1 VTALASGPV
10 QDALGDVARF
20 IPKLILFLIVLVL
33 GWLAARLLR
42 AGVSRL
48 LRRVGFDQ
56 AVERGGVGRLL
67 SRTRYDARGLLTTLV
82 YYAVLLFTLQLAFGI
97 WGPNPVSALI
107 AGIVAWLPRAF
118 VAIVIVVVAAAVAAG
133 VRNVITSALQG
144 LSYGRLLA
152 RVAGAFII
160 AIGIIAA
167 LDQIGVATSVTTPVL
182 VAILATIGGI
192 LVVGVGG
199 GLVRPMQSRWESWL
213 SRAELELPQVRDQ
226 LRVAAEQR
234 EAEARAAA
242 EREEAARLEAERAEA
257 ERLEAERAEAARLEA
272 ERAEAARREQEAREA
287 AEAEARAAE
296 FEREQEAERVR
307 EAERLQAA
315 RDEAARDEA
324 ARDEAARLEAER
336 EAAEREEAVRQDG
349 ARAEAA
355 RQEVALREA
364 AQTQAAREEAAR
376 EEAAREE
383 AARQEAVQAQ
393 AAREEAAREEAKPAK
408 TRTSRPRTARER
420 AEQAAEHR
428 AAAEAGTLPQA
439 PPSDEPTV
447 AIPISKIRRAAA
459 GSGQDAEQTQ
469 PITVPVTDAADD
481 SERTQVLPTMPEP
494 EQKAPPSTPRRRRPP
509 NGGTSK

>member
-1 VTALASGPV
+1 MTALASGPV

-67 SRTRYDARGLLTTLV
+67 SRTRYDARGVLTTLV

-242 EREEAARLEAERAEA
+242 EREEAARLEDERGEA
-257 ERLEAERAEAARLEA
+257 ERLEA

-307 EAERLQAA
+307 EAERLQ
-315 RDEAARDEA
+315 AARDEA

-509 NGGTSK
+509 NGGASK

>member
-20 IPKLILFLIVLVL
+20 VPKLILFLIILVL

-56 AVERGGVGRLL
+56 AVERGGVGRVLG
-67 SRTRYDARGLLTTLV
+67 RTPYDARGLMTTLV
-82 YYAVLLFTLQLAFGI
+82 YYAVLLFALQLAFGI

-118 VAIVIVVVAAAVAAG
+118 VAIVIVVVAAAIAAG
-133 VRNVITSALQG
+133 VRNLITGALRG

-152 RVAGAFII
+152 SVAGAFII
-160 AIGIIAA
+160 AIGVIAA

-182 VAILATIGGI
+182 VALLATVGGI

-213 SRAELELPQVRDQ
+213 SRAELEVPQAREQ
-226 LRVAAEQR
+226 LRVAAERREAEARAAAEREDAARR

-242 EREEAARLEAERAEA
+242 EREEAARLEREAREAAEA
-257 ERLEAERAEAARLEA
+257 EARAAAEREEAARLE
-272 ERAEAARREQEAREA
+272 REAREA

-296 FEREQEAERVR
+296 LAREQEAERAR
-307 EAERLQAA
+307 EAEREQAA
-315 RDEAARDEA
+315 REEAARIE
-324 ARDEAARLEAER
+324 
-336 EAAEREEAVRQDG
+336 AEREEAVRQEA

-355 RQEVALREA
+355 RQEVARQEVARQEA
-364 AQTQAAREEAAR
+364 AQAEVAREAEAAREAAAREEAAR
-376 EEAAREE
+376 G
-383 AARQEAVQAQ
+383 EAVQAE
-393 AAREEAAREEAKPAK
+393 AAVEEATPAPPAK
-408 TRTSRPRTARER
+408 TRTSRPRTARDR
-420 AEQAAEHR
+420 AEQAAERR

-447 AIPISKIRRAAA
+447 AISISKVRGATS

-469 PITVPVTDAADD
+469 PITLPVADAADD
-481 SERTQVLPTMPEP
+481 PERTQILPTTETEP
-494 EQKAPPSTPRRRRPP
+494 QTPLSNPRRRRPRG
-509 NGGTSK
+509 GGTGK